1 MKQIVLL
8 LVVVS
13 AIGCTKEKEPNSLT
27 GTWRLTQI
35 NSSPPASS
43 VYLYGTEL
51 SIEFKAKDTLV
62 ILGPKPNYT
71 YLQEF
76 NRYQI
81 INNDR
86 IRFFNTSTQDELFA
100 VFSLDKT
107 LSLSYELRCPYEEK
121 FVRR

>member
-1 MKQIVLL
+1 MKRILLL
-8 LVVVS
+8 LVILS
-13 AIGCTKEKEPNSLT
+13 AISCTKEKDLSSLT

-43 VYLYGTEL
+43 VYLYGSEL
-51 SIEFKAKDTLV
+51 SIEFKEKDTLV

-76 NRYQI
+76 DRYQVVG
-81 INNDR
+81 NER
-86 IRFFNTSTQDELFA
+86 IRFFNTTTGDELFA
-100 VFSLDKT
+100 VFSVGET
-107 LSLSYELRCPYEEK
+107 LSLSYEVRCPYEEK